1 MPPSDTPSETKSS
14 RIHPV
19 DQRLPLAPTVLLG
32 LQHVLVMYS
41 ACIIVPLILG
51 AALQLPKETLSL
63 IINADLFAAGLAT
76 LVQCFGNRYFGIK
89 LPIMMGVTFTSIAP
103 MIAIGVNPELGL
115 PGIYGAIIVSGI
127 FGILFAPIMGRLMRF
142 FPPVVTGSV
151 LLVIGISLMKVGIE
165 WSAGGSP
172 TLADGSTNPDFGKP
186 IYLLVSLLQLSLI
199 LLINRFAKGFLSN
212 VSVLIAM
219 LAGFIAAW
227 LLGDISLKGLND
239 EPWVALI
246 KPLSLGMPTFD
257 FLAICSMSLVMLVT
271 MVESTGMFLALGKL
285 VNKEVDQ
292 KQLVRGLRSDGLG
305 TLLGG
310 LFNAFPYTSFSQ
322 NIGLVT
328 ISGVKSRYV
337 AAAGAF
343 ILIAL
348 GCLPK
353 MAFIIASIPQYALGA
368 AAMVMFG
375 TVALMG
381 VRILSEVDF
390 TESRSNLLVVSA
402 SLGIGLIPM
411 IAPDYFQHLP
421 QWSHIFTDSG
431 IILSVCTAILLNAI
445 FSPSPEQTKKV
456 NPS

>member
-1 MPPSDTPSETKSS
+1 MPLNDTPTETKSS
-14 RIHPV
+14 GIHPV

-32 LQHVLVMYS
+32 LQHVLEMYS
-41 ACIIVPLILG
+41 ACIIVPLSLG
-51 AALQLPKETLSL
+51 AALQLPKETVSL

-76 LVQCFGNRYFGIK
+76 LVKCFGNRCFGIR

-103 MIAIGVNPELGL
+103 MIAIGMDPELGL

-127 FGILFAPIMGRLMRF
+127 LGILFAPLMGRLMRF

-151 LLVIGISLMKVGIE
+151 LLVIGISLMKVAIE

-172 TLADGSTNPDFGKP
+172 TLLDGSPNPDFGKP

-199 LLINRFAKGFLSN
+199 LVINRFVKGFLSN
-212 VSVLIAM
+212 ISVLVAM
-219 LAGFIAAW
+219 LAGFVAAW
-227 LLGDISLKGLND
+227 ILGDVPLQGLS
-239 EPWVALI
+239 EAPWFQVI

-285 VNKEVDQ
+285 VDKEVDQ
-292 KQLVRGLRSDGLG
+292 QQLIRGLRSDGLG
-305 TLLGG
+305 TLIGG

-337 AAAGAF
+337 TAAGAC

-348 GCLPK
+348 GCIPK

-381 VRILSEVDF
+381 VRILSQVDF
-390 TESRSNLLVVSA
+390 TDSRSNLLVVSA

-411 IAPDYFQHLP
+411 VAPAYFQYLP
-421 QWSHIFTDSG
+421 QWSHVFTDSG
-431 IILSVCTAILLNAI
+431 IILCVCTAILLNAL
-445 FSPSPEQTKKV
+445 FNQQHKG
-456 NPS
+456 

>member
-1 MPPSDTPSETKSS
+1 MPNHDATTKITSHV
-14 RIHPV
+14 HPV
-19 DQRLPLAPTVLLG
+19 DQRLPLSHTFLLG

-51 AALQLPKETLSL
+51 AALQLPKDTLSV

-76 LVQCFGNRYFGIK
+76 LVQCFGNKYFGIR
-89 LPIMMGVTFTSIAP
+89 LPIMMGVTFTSISP
-103 MIAIGVNPELGL
+103 MIAIGLNPDLGL

-127 FGILFAPIMGRLMRF
+127 VGIVCAPLMGRFIRF

-151 LLVIGISLMKVGIE
+151 LLVIGISLMKVAIE

-172 TLADGSTNPDFGKP
+172 TLMDGSPNPDFGKP
-186 IYLLVSLLQLSLI
+186 IYLFISLI
-199 LLINRFAKGFLSN
+199 QLAVILVINRFAT
-212 VSVLIAM
+212 
-219 LAGFIAAW
+219 GFIANVAVLLAMLIGFFSAW
-227 LLGDISLKGLND
+227 LLGDVKLDGLH
-239 EPWVALI
+239 EASWFHII

-257 FLAICSMSLVMLVT
+257 IFAIVSMSLVMLVT

-285 VNKEVDQ
+285 VDKEVDQ
-292 KQLVRGLRSDGLG
+292 PHLIRGLRSDGLG
-305 TLLGG
+305 TLIGG
-310 LFNAFPYTSFSQ
+310 IFNAFPYTSFSQ

-337 AAAGAF
+337 TAAGGL

-348 GCLPK
+348 GCVPK
-353 MAFIIASIPQYALGA
+353 MAFIVASIPQYALGA

-381 VRILSEVDF
+381 VRILSQVEF
-390 TESRSNLLVVSA
+390 NHSRSNLLIVSS

-411 IAPDYFQHLP
+411 LTPTYFQYLP
-421 QWSHIFTDSG
+421 EWSHVFTDSG
-431 IILSVCTAILLNAI
+431 IILSVCTAIVLNALLN
-445 FSPSPEQTKKV
+445 QDLKR
-456 NPS
+456 

>member
-1 MPPSDTPSETKSS
+1 
-14 RIHPV
+14 
-19 DQRLPLAPTVLLG
+19 
-32 LQHVLVMYS
+32 
-41 ACIIVPLILG
+41 VPLILG

-165 WSAGGSP
+165 WSAGVSP

-186 IYLLVSLLQLSLI
+186 IYLLVSLLQLSII

-219 LAGFIAAW
+219 LAGFMAAW

-285 VNKEVDQ
+285 VDKEVDQ

-353 MAFIIASIPQYALGA
+353 IAFIVASIPQYALGA

-381 VRILSEVDF
+381 VRILSQVDF
-390 TESRSNLLVVSA
+390 TDSRSNLLVVSA

-411 IAPDYFQHLP
+411 VAPAYFQYLP

-445 FSPSPEQTKKV
+445 LSPSPEQTNKG
-456 NPS
+456 

>member
-1 MPPSDTPSETKSS
+1 MPPIDTPSETKSS
-14 RIHPV
+14 GIHPV
-19 DQRLPLAPTVLLG
+19 DQRLPLTPTMLLG

-165 WSAGGSP
+165 WSAGVSP

-186 IYLLVSLLQLSLI
+186 IYLLVSLLQLSII

-219 LAGFIAAW
+219 LAGFMAAW

-285 VNKEVDQ
+285 VDKEVDQ

-353 MAFIIASIPQYALGA
+353 MAFIVASIPQYALGA

-381 VRILSEVDF
+381 VRILSQVDF
-390 TESRSNLLVVSA
+390 TDSRSNLLVVSA

-411 IAPDYFQHLP
+411 VAPAYFQYLP

-445 FSPSPEQTKKV
+445 FSPSPEQTNKG
-456 NPS
+456 